1 MNINLN
7 RTLRNKIIQT
17 TEIQAIYAIS
27 LQTTRNTSHSY
38 CALSPQPEVKPFLLL
53 FGGPWLV
60 VWVKSLGQVPRIT
73 PGMYNTLN
81 WMQWFNA
88 KIWITC
94 VKGSPPYKGNSSS
107 PWLAPWT
114 FCVWHLPCKPPS
126 FAPLWIFLLY
136 CSGTQREGEM
146 ELGCMYHTWPKAN
159 LEPYCFQCYF
169 FYNPYIERSGTPT

>member
-7 RTLRNKIIQT
+7 RTLRNKTIQT

-27 LQTTRNTSHSY
+27 LQTTKNTSLSY

-53 FGGPWLV
+53 FDGPCLV

-88 KIWITC
+88 KIWLTY
-94 VKGSPPYKGNSSS
+94 VTVSPPYKGNSSS

-114 FCVWHLPCKPPS
+114 FFVWHLPCKPPKLCS
-126 FAPLWIFLLY
+126 IVNLPPLLLRY
-136 CSGTQREGEM
+136 SKGRRDGIRMYVSYMTQGKFGT
-146 ELGCMYHTWPKAN
+146 LLLPI
-159 LEPYCFQCYF
+159 LF
-169 FYNPYIERSGTPT
+169 FP